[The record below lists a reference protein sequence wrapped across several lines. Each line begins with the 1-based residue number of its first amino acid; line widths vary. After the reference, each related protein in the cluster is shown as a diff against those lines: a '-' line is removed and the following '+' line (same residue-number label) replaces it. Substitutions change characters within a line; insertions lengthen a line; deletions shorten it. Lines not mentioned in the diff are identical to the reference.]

1 MHFYDNDRQTRFE
14 VGERGGRSR
23 ELQAVCSEIIT
34 SGRRREA
41 IFRGQPTPKA
51 PTKKKSKQ
59 KIGKFSECSSFYGRP
74 SRRRTAA
81 SSSGGHSRVENELAS
96 SLFFF
101 LFLFSVSIHLFG
113 RQVRLGYRRYAVG
126 SCILKRPS
134 GQTRNEARG
143 EPSRT
148 GRPSS
153 SLHLAAT
160 CCLCS
165 HSAPD
170 STMATFLRTRR
181 LSLTGYMVV
190 CPALQQIDGKLVLL
204 SSLAD
209 ATDEE
214 ATGRFPLRLAE
225 RLQSVG
231 HPSSVRDKSESR

>member
-51 PTKKKSKQ
+51 PTKKKANK
-59 KIGKFSECSSFYGRP
+59 KLGNFLNVPVFTVGRVGGGLLHRQVVATVE
-74 SRRRTAA
+74 SRT
-81 SSSGGHSRVENELAS
+81 SWLL
-96 SLFFF
+96 LFFSF
-101 LFLFSVSIHLFG
+101 CFFFSVSIHLFG

-143 EPSRT
+143 EPSRS